1 MPRRMMARPCLS
13 RKESERKE
21 RGWMVVRSSP
31 MQSQGLHN
39 YARFGKKPR
48 VEGEDGGGGDGEM
61 NF

>member
-1 MPRRMMARPCLS
+1 
-13 RKESERKE
+13 
-21 RGWMVVRSSP
+21 
-31 MQSQGLHN
+31 MQSQGLHH